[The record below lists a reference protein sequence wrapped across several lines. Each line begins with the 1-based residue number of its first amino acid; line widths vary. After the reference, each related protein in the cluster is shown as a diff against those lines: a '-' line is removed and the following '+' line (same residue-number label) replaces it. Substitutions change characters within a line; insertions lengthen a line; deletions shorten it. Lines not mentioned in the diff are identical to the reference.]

1 MSYVSSIYHIVF
13 STYRRQSTITES
25 HKKDLYNYI
34 WGILKAKGCPLIR
47 INGIS
52 NHLHLLIELN
62 QSISLAELI
71 CQVKHS
77 SSVWLRDNEDF
88 PKFRGWGKEY
98 AAFSCS
104 FSTKETIK
112 SYIMNQERHHQVFN
126 YDDEMKDMLESC
138 GMKWFDDKK

>member
-1 MSYVSSIYHIVF
+1 
-13 STYRRQSTITES
+13 
-25 HKKDLYNYI
+25 
-34 WGILKAKGCPLIR
+34 
-47 INGIS
+47 
-52 NHLHLLIELN
+52 
-62 QSISLAELI
+62 
-71 CQVKHS
+71 VKHS